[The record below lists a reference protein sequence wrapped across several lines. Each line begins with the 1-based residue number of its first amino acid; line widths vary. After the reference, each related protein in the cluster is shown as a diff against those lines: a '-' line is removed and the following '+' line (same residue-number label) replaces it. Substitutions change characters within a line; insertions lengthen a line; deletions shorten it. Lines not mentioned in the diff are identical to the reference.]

1 MKLAVSNLATF
12 AMTSESS
19 SAQVVCES
27 NAFII
32 FSSCQYVNI
41 SNIKFLGCGGN
52 QVENVNDFLLQNA
65 RFEGEDR
72 YGTAL
77 GLVET
82 TGQDSS
88 ETALELI
95 ETMGQD
101 SCGTALKL
109 VKTTAQI
116 TGSAFLSNTKGTL
129 TNIEVEVNIRGVPY
143 SFNDRAR
150 VGGAVIATHSIIS
163 IRESIFENNGAE
175 VGGALFV
182 NHSSVTIDNTTFIEN
197 HGSGGGVSVFMITL
211 GGALYQKESHV
222 TITSSHFSNNTA
234 SYGGA
239 VFAVLETLSIYNGS
253 QVDDNRWSNVFLE
266 LQCHNRWKPI

>member
-1 MKLAVSNLATF
+1 MAADNQRDNIGLVFHLRLVLLFWTLSQAAGKVYHISPLSADNCTHDQPPCLTLFDFAANSSQYLTSNTTLILTPNRHYLPMKLAVSNLATF

-32 FSSCQYVNI
+32 FSSCQCVNI

-143 SFNDRAR
+143 
-150 VGGAVIATHSIIS
+150 I
-163 IRESIFENNGAE
+163 
-175 VGGALFV
+175 
-182 NHSSVTIDNTTFIEN
+182 
-197 HGSGGGVSVFMITL
+197 
-211 GGALYQKESHV
+211 Q
-222 TITSSHFSNNTA
+222 
-234 SYGGA
+234 
-239 VFAVLETLSIYNGS
+239 
-253 QVDDNRWSNVFLE
+253 
-266 LQCHNRWKPI
+266 LQ